1 MPRFEVGDVVE
12 CTQGTYTRLTKG
24 KTYVVVSYDDEYVR
38 IVDNLSEE
46 GGWAESRFTLFTPA
60 TPKLTG
66 MTQFYKD
73 REISYE

>member
-12 CTQGTYTRLTKG
+12 CIEGTFTRLTRG
-24 KTYVVVSYDDEYVR
+24 NTYVVLDYTDGFVR
-38 IVDNLSEE
+38 IVDNRGEE
-46 GGWAESRFTLFTPA
+46 GGWTEGRFVPA